1 VPKVLLLAALALVAV
16 LAVWLTLSASTSQA
30 SVGLGALLG
39 LVLLVVMFLFAI
51 GRAGRVTVMDGL
63 EAAARRV
70 SKGKTIAWLLAPSLD
85 QMTEEQE
92 ADYLRSTGRLGR
104 VEAAI
109 EARKPQLVRQPGQ
122 PEGKQRLARR
132 KSTIP
137 LFLVGGAVM
146 ALFAIGIWKLVD
158 LSKELVASTADRAM
172 RGESV
177 APLGS
182 PFLPRPIAIE
192 ASLLPAPNER
202 AQVTGLDYYA
212 EGLFRRGC
220 LLYLGESGGRVVLF
234 GPLRSAPAGQTDTSS
249 HSSYRLDANE
259 LPPLEPCNGSAK
271 GGAGTVRTGP
281 P

>member
-1 VPKVLLLAALALVAV
+1 MLLATYRRSMPESLA
-16 LAVWLTLSASTSQA
+16 
-30 SVGLGALLG
+30 
-39 LVLLVVMFLFAI
+39 
-51 GRAGRVTVMDGL
+51 
-63 EAAARRV
+63 AAARTVARGMAM
-70 SKGKTIAWLLAPSLD
+70 SGLLAPALA
-85 QMTEEQE
+85 QMTDQQR
-92 ADYLRSTGRLGR
+92 ADFRGSNRILAR

-109 EARKPQLVRQPGQ
+109 RTVDPGLVALPRQPEATKRVGRR
-122 PEGKQRLARR
+122 GRAISLLLAL
-132 KSTIP
+132 IV
-137 LFLVGGAVM
+137 FLGLLGMGV
-146 ALFAIGIWKLVD
+146 WKLVD

-182 PFLPRPIAIE
+182 PFLPRPIAVE

-220 LLYLGESGGRVVLF
+220 LLYLGESGGRVVVF
-234 GPLRSAPAGQTDTSS
+234 GPLRSALAGQTDTSS

-259 LPPLEPCNGSAK
+259 LPPLEPCNGAN
-271 GGAGTVRTGP
+271 GGAGTVRTSP